1 MRRWLLLLLGGTLAF
16 GLFCFGGGLLLGIYL
31 GGGSPVAV
39 PRGSPETLA
48 DLAGNKQAPVVP
60 KIPSSAA
67 ALSSS
72 SPTAAGSPS
81 TVAPAAT
88 TTTPTSTAPT
98 TPAAP
103 AAASAGATA
112 VGQQAGPPAAVPTGG
127 GTPAAQDALPV
138 QPVTD
143 LLVGLPADEE
153 PASPLHGQ
161 LVSAAVRDQATQ
173 IQPSQSA
180 QKPSD
185 PAPQKQVAPGQA
197 PGGGS
202 AGPPAGASAVA
213 NSGTAAGAAAKP
225 APTSDGAAAASRRVF
240 GIRVGAYLDPG
251 AAQRRAETLANH
263 GYRPLIVSSQQAE
276 EGLTWYSV
284 VLNSSKDLSS
294 VRRGAAQFAQDQG
307 QQPDIV
313 SWNAAPA
320 ADAGAPVA
328 ARR

>member
-31 GGGSPVAV
+31 GGGSPVAI
-39 PRGSPETLA
+39 PRGSPDTLA
-48 DLAGNKQAPVVP
+48 GLAGNKPAPVAP
-60 KIPSSAA
+60 KIPSLAA
-67 ALSSS
+67 ALPSS
-72 SPTAAGSPS
+72 SPNPS
-81 TVAPAAT
+81 TDAAPAAT
-88 TTTPTSTAPT
+88 TPPPASTAP

-103 AAASAGATA
+103 ATASVGAS
-112 VGQQAGPPAAVPTGG
+112 PAAQPVGSPALAAAPTSGG
-127 GTPAAQDALPV
+127 APVAQDALPV
-138 QPVTD
+138 QPVAD

-161 LVSAAVRDQATQ
+161 LVSAAVRDQAAQ
-173 IQPSQSA
+173 IQPPQAA

-185 PAPQKQVAPGQA
+185 PAPAKQAASGQTPSA
-197 PGGGS
+197 GS
-202 AGPPAGASAVA
+202 AASSAGA
-213 NSGTAAGAAAKP
+213 NTAASSVTSASAASKP
-225 APTSDGAAAASRRVF
+225 APSSDGANAASRRVF
-240 GIRVGAYLDPG
+240 GIRVGAYLDPA

-284 VLNSSKDLSS
+284 VLNSGKDLSS
-294 VRRGAAQFAQDQG
+294 VRREAAQFAQEQG
-307 QQPDIV
+307 QQPDII